1 MGTDKV
7 SIEINHDYYQYY
19 WKQSKEQTASSFSGL
34 HFGHYK
40 AAAYS
45 DTLSKIHALKLALI
59 IKMGLAPERWTRG
72 LSVMFEKWQA

>member
-7 SIEINHDYYQYY
+7 SIEISHDYYQCY
-19 WKQSKEQTASSFSGL
+19 WKRSKEQTASSFSGL

-45 DTLSKIHALKLALI
+45 DTLSKIYGLKLALI
-59 IKMGLAPERWTRG
+59 KKTVSAHKRWVWS
-72 LSVMFEKWQA
+72 LSVVLKKW